1 MSIVRVIESLA
12 RLNPKSV
19 CILCTICL
27 IVVDNALLSDMQPST
42 KFAVD
47 FVPKTIQQRP
57 NRQYYCSL
65 EYQEEFNK
73 LSGW

>member
-1 MSIVRVIESLA
+1 MSIVHVIESLA
-12 RLNPKSV
+12 LLNPNRCV
-19 CILCTICL
+19 LCTICL
-27 IVVDNALLSDMQPST
+27 IIIDNALLSDMQPST
-42 KFAVD
+42 KFVVD
-47 FVPKTIQQRP
+47 FVPKTTQQRP